1 MTAGRP
7 TMCTVEVAD
16 ALIANVLEGVPITR
30 AVGAAGISVSTY
42 YAWVERARAGEDP
55 YVEFAERV
63 ALARD
68 EVRARMVKVVTS
80 AAFNGDVKAAQWYL
94 ERCDREHFG
103 RNPETVVH
111 VHPPDPNTTVEAEL
125 AALTVEELEAELEAL
140 DRAEGHP
147 CPS

>member
-1 MTAGRP
+1 
-7 TMCTVEVAD
+7 MCTVEVAD

-30 AVGAAGISVSTY
+30 AVGAAGIAVSTY

-111 VHPPDPNTTVEAEL
+111 VHPNTTAEAEL

>member
-30 AVGAAGISVSTY
+30 AVGAAGIAVSTY

-68 EVRARMVKVVTS
+68 EVRARMAKVVTS
-80 AAFNGDVKAAQWYL
+80 AGFNGDVRAAQWYL

-111 VHPPDPNTTVEAEL
+111 VHPPDPNATAEAEL

>member
-30 AVGAAGISVSTY
+30 AVGAAGIAVSTY

-111 VHPPDPNTTVEAEL
+111 VHPPQFEPIDPSVTT
-125 AALTVEELEAELEAL
+125 EELEAMLDAL
-140 DRAEGHP
+140 DREEAEGRT
-147 CPS
+147 

>member
-30 AVGAAGISVSTY
+30 AVGAAGIAVSTY

-111 VHPPDPNTTVEAEL
+111 VHPNTTAEAEL

-140 DRAEGHP
+140 DRAAGHP

>member
-7 TMCTVEVAD
+7 TMCTAEVAD
-16 ALIANVLEGVPITR
+16 VLIANVLEGVPITR
-30 AVGAAGISVSTY
+30 AVGAAGIAVSTY

-68 EVRARMVKVVTS
+68 EVRARMAKVVCS

-111 VHPPDPNTTVEAEL
+111 VHPPQFEPIDPNV
-125 AALTVEELEAELEAL
+125 TVEELEAMLDAL

>member
-1 MTAGRP
+1 
-7 TMCTVEVAD
+7 MCTVEVAD

-30 AVGAAGISVSTY
+30 AVGAAGIAVSTY

-111 VHPPDPNTTVEAEL
+111 VHPNTTAEAEL
-125 AALTVEELEAELEAL
+125 AALTVEELEAELAAL
-140 DRAEGHP
+140 DRAEAEGRT
-147 CPS
+147 

>member
-1 MTAGRP
+1 
-7 TMCTVEVAD
+7 
-16 ALIANVLEGVPITR
+16 
-30 AVGAAGISVSTY
+30 
-42 YAWVERARAGEDP
+42 
-55 YVEFAERV
+55 
-63 ALARD
+63 
-68 EVRARMVKVVTS
+68 S

-111 VHPPDPNTTVEAEL
+111 VHPNTTAEAEL

-140 DRAEGHP
+140 DRAAGHP

>member
-1 MTAGRP
+1 MTAGRY
-7 TMCTVEVAD
+7 TLCTVEVAD

-30 AVGAAGISVSTY
+30 AVGAAGIAVSTY

-68 EVRARMVKVVTS
+68 EVRARMAKVVCS

-111 VHPPDPNTTVEAEL
+111 VHPNTTAEAEL

>member
-30 AVGAAGISVSTY
+30 AVGAAGIAVSTY

-111 VHPPDPNTTVEAEL
+111 VHPNTTAEAEL

>member
-1 MTAGRP
+1 
-7 TMCTVEVAD
+7 MCTAEVAD

-30 AVGAAGISVSTY
+30 AVGAAGIAVSTY

-111 VHPPDPNTTVEAEL
+111 VHPNTTAEAEL
-125 AALTVEELEAELEAL
+125 AAMTVEELEAELEAL

>member
-30 AVGAAGISVSTY
+30 AVGAAGIAVSTY

-68 EVRARMVKVVTS
+68 EVRARMAKVVCS

-94 ERCDREHFG
+94 DRGEREHFG

-111 VHPPDPNTTVEAEL
+111 VHPNTTAEAEL

>member
-30 AVGAAGISVSTY
+30 AVGAAGIAVSTY

-111 VHPPDPNTTVEAEL
+111 VHPNTTAEAEL
-125 AALTVEELEAELEAL
+125 AALTAEELEAELEAL